1 MISNSQLSNQI
12 LSDGLGDE
20 HEIDR
25 FAEVANSV
33 ADAAGEVIRRYFRK
47 NKSFEILD
55 KEDLS
60 PVTIADR
67 TAEESMV
74 SIILENFPSHAMQT
88 LVWNTDRSSTQR
100 QTGMNKNS
108 SMAACIADE

>member
-12 LSDGLGDE
+12 LSNGLGDE

-60 PVTIADR
+60 KLKYPKKE
-67 TAEESMV
+67 EES
-74 SIILENFPSHAMQT
+74 S
-88 LVWNTDRSSTQR
+88 
-100 QTGMNKNS
+100 
-108 SMAACIADE
+108 